1 MEIKA
6 IPPLASPSS
15 NDETA
20 VACVTDQLMNC
31 LAKEEIANEKLIS
44 LLELLENLGV
54 SELKISTDLSRLFRN
69 FLSLWEKPFKKQSF
83 IA

>member
-20 VACVTDQLMNC
+20 VVCVTNQLMNC
-31 LAKEEIANEKLIS
+31 LAKEKIANEKLIS

-54 SELKISTDLSRLFRN
+54 SELKIGTDLGHLFGN
-69 FLSLWEKPFKKQSF
+69 FLSLLEKPFKKQSF